1 MKKACAAK
9 QDARFP
15 ESAGVPFMLMDIAFL
30 HVLAALAAAHSGAV
44 SGLTCEAPR
53 VCRARRGQAKIKRG
67 DSQLHPEPLI
77 F

>member
-1 MKKACAAK
+1 
-9 QDARFP
+9 
-15 ESAGVPFMLMDIAFL
+15 MLTDIAFS
-30 HVLAALAAAHSGAV
+30 HVLAAAGRRTAMRV
-44 SGLTCEAPR
+44 SGLTCEVPR